1 MEIAFDIKRAI
12 RSIENDLFEFR
23 HELHRHP
30 ELSGQETR
38 TAGLIRRELDKLGLC
53 WRAVGG
59 TGTLAE
65 LSGALPGAKIILR
78 ADIDALPVTERSR
91 CPFPSEIPGVMH
103 ACGHDVHTAALLGAV
118 KLLTQCKDRLCGTV
132 LFVFQHAE
140 ELGHGSQHFISE
152 GVTDGVS
159 RVYGFHVAPDAPIGS
174 AIITNGID
182 AASCDHMR
190 IKIRGKGAHIA
201 KPQLGHDATLAAADI
216 ALRLRELPAQADPLE
231 RLLIGIGRISSGNTW
246 NVISDYAEIEG
257 TVRTLSMSA
266 REKLLRAAKDTIRLT
281 AELHGVAA
289 EAEFELHTP
298 CLINDDAAY
307 KTMYSAAAKALG
319 GCEKLI
325 NKPVPFG
332 FAGDDFA
339 AFSERVPGCFI
350 HIGTAIEGEADTSA
364 PLHSDNYFVRD
375 EVISVGCEVLLQC
388 ALDTL

>member
-1 MEIAFDIKRAI
+1 M
-12 RSIENDLFEFR
+12 
-23 HELHRHP
+23 
-30 ELSGQETR
+30 
-38 TAGLIRRELDKLGLC
+38 
-53 WRAVGG
+53 
-59 TGTLAE
+59 
-65 LSGALPGAKIILR
+65 
-78 ADIDALPVTERSR
+78 
-91 CPFPSEIPGVMH
+91 
-103 ACGHDVHTAALLGAV
+103 
-118 KLLTQCKDRLCGTV
+118 
-132 LFVFQHAE
+132 
-140 ELGHGSQHFISE
+140 
-152 GVTDGVS
+152 
-159 RVYGFHVAPDAPIGS
+159 
-174 AIITNGID
+174 
-182 AASCDHMR
+182 
-190 IKIRGKGAHIA
+190 
-201 KPQLGHDATLAAADI
+201 
-216 ALRLRELPAQADPLE
+216 RLRELPAQADPLE

-289 EAEFELHTP
+289 EADFELHTP